1 MNSLDSLLFWCS
13 PLWQSKN
20 CRAFLFFLLQ
30 QKKRGL
36 GNVKP
41 FFLSPFQQ
49 WNFYNGRFFLFLF
62 WQEKGIFCDLKRF
75 FLSPLQKRVFCN
87 LQCLFVS
94 FRRKKGDFFKI
105 VPMFL
110 FLREKGGFAGEG
122 LAFFFAPFWREK
134 RDFPNALMAFPFCL
148 CGDACGSWR

>member
-30 QKKRGL
+30 RKKRGF

-41 FFLSPFQQ
+41 FFLSPF
-49 WNFYNGRFFLFLF
+49 FYSGRFFLFLF

-75 FLSPLQKRVFCN
+75 LLSPLQKCVFCN
-87 LQCLFVS
+87 LQFLFSS
-94 FRRKKGDFFKI
+94 FRRKKGGFFNI
-105 VPMFL
+105 VPRFL
-110 FLREKGGFAGEG
+110 FLRGKGGFAGEG
-122 LAFFFAPFWREK
+122 FAFFFAPFWRDS
-134 RDFPNALMAFPFCL
+134 DFPNALMAFPFCL

>member
-13 PLWQSKN
+13 PLWQSKD

-30 QKKRGL
+30 RKKHGF

-41 FFLSPFQQ
+41 FFLSPF
-49 WNFYNGRFFLFLF
+49 FYSRRFFLFLF

-87 LQCLFVS
+87 LQFLFSS
-94 FRRKKGDFFKI
+94 FRRKKGVFFKI
-105 VPMFL
+105 VPSFL
-110 FLREKGGFAGEG
+110 FLRGKGGFAGEG
-122 LAFFFAPFWREK
+122 VAVFFAPFWREG
-134 RDFPNALMAFPFCL
+134 DFSNALMAFPFCF